1 MSLETHLKQ
10 HFGYN
15 AFRPYQETI
24 IRALLEG
31 QDVMTVLP
39 TGSGKS
45 LCYQLPAALMPGTAV
60 VISPLIALIQDQVD
74 SLIQNGIPATGIHSG
89 MDPYDIQGVLSSIS
103 AYKLIYIA
111 PERLSDSHF
120 VQILREANISFF
132 VVDEAHCISQWG
144 HAFRPEYRQLGYLK
158 SLFQKPIAALTATA
172 TADVAQ
178 DIEQQL
184 SMVNPV
190 RVQGSF
196 DRENLFIRVAKRETL
211 LKQLSTIIASKP
223 KESGIIYAGTRK
235 KVDDIHAFLS
245 QAGHRV
251 TKYHAGLSDQA
262 RLTAQREFIT
272 DATQLMVATVAFGM
286 GIHKPDIRYV
296 IHADMPKNIEQY
308 YQEIGRA
315 GRDGLP
321 SECTMFYGDQDQM
334 MHLRFLEDLTEMT
347 IRRHMQRKIM
357 DMGVFCAQTSC
368 RRKNLLQYFGETYS
382 KGRCDYC
389 DNCCDVLEEIDA
401 TIPAQKILSCVYRL
415 HQNFGIAYVIDVLR
429 GSRSKQLLSRG
440 HDKLSTYNLMPEYN
454 KNTLKHMIHSLIE
467 QKLLSISGNEYPT
480 LMLTASSREVL
491 TGKKTVIIRQRHVQ
505 EEAVVVSRHD
515 VALFESLR
523 QLRKTLA
530 DLEGVPPYVIF
541 PDRSLIEMSTYFPQ
555 SETRFCDINGV
566 GPQKWARYG
575 KPFVETLQTYC
586 QQHGLAEIPKNIPAP
601 KTAAKPK
608 SPPQQKSINDS
619 MHATFQCLQTT
630 QDLDEIAQLRGLA
643 RATITG
649 HILALIQA
657 GESIDCSAWVTP
669 EETTQI
675 NAVIDALR
683 TDAVGAIKRALPPE
697 IGYDVISLVL
707 ATRHQNR

>member
-1 MSLETHLKQ
+1 MSLETRLKQ

-15 AFRPYQETI
+15 TFRPYQETI
-24 IRALLEG
+24 VKALLNG

-45 LCYQLPAALMPGTAV
+45 LCYQLPAAMMPGTAV

-89 MDPYDIQGVLSSIS
+89 MDPYDIQGVLSSLS

-111 PERLSDSHF
+111 PERLSDQHF
-120 VQILREANISFF
+120 VQILREADISFF

-144 HAFRPEYRQLGYLK
+144 HAFRPEYRQLGHLK
-158 SLFQKPIAALTATA
+158 KLFQKPIAALTATA
-172 TADVAQ
+172 TTDVAI

-196 DRENLFIRVAKRETL
+196 DRENLFIRVAKRESL
-211 LKQLSTIIASKP
+211 LQQLTTIVSSKP

-235 KVDDIHAFLS
+235 KVDDIHAFLT

-251 TKYHAGLSDQA
+251 SKYHAGLPDQV

-334 MHLRFLEDLTEMT
+334 MHLRFLDDLTDMS

-357 DMGVFCAQTSC
+357 DMGTFCAQTSC
-368 RRKNLLQYFGETYS
+368 RRKNILHYFGETYHQE
-382 KGRCDYC
+382 KCDYC

-415 HQNFGIAYVIDVLR
+415 QQGFGIAYVIDVLR
-429 GSRSKQLLSRG
+429 GSRSKQVLSRG
-440 HDKLSTYNLMPEYN
+440 HDKLSTHNLMPEYH
-454 KNTLKHMIHSLIE
+454 KNVLKHMIHSLIE
-467 QKLLSISGNEYPT
+467 QKLLALSGNEYPT
-480 LMLTASSREVL
+480 LMLTGSSRDVL
-491 TGKKTVIIRQRHVQ
+491 TSKQTVIIRQRHVQ
-505 EEAVVVSRHD
+505 EESVVVSSHD
-515 VALFESLR
+515 VTLFDTLR
-523 QLRKTLA
+523 VLRKTLA

-541 PDRSLIEMSTYFPQ
+541 PDRSLIEMATYFPQ

-566 GPQKWARYG
+566 GPQKWAKYG
-575 KPFVETLQTYC
+575 EPFVAEIQGYC
-586 QQHGLAEIPKNIPAP
+586 DAHGLAEIAKSATSNNVKKAAP
-601 KTAAKPK
+601 KPK
-608 SPPQQKSINDS
+608 KASRNDS
-619 MHATFQCLQTT
+619 MNETLRLLQTT
-630 QDLDEIAQLRGLA
+630 QDLDEIAQIREMA
-643 RATITG
+643 RSTITG
-649 HILALIQA
+649 HILALIQH
-657 GESIDCSAWVTP
+657 GERIDCSAWVTE
-669 EETTQI
+669 EETVQI
-675 NAVIDALR
+675 NAVIDDLR

-697 IGYDVISLVL
+697 IGYDAIYLVL
-707 ATRHQNR
+707 ASRVQ